1 MCKKMPDNKGARN
14 ESNESRDTRKRLNR
28 TSMDVVKAVLL
39 HEKERMGS
47 LNAREIVSAWSIMA
61 LS

>member
-1 MCKKMPDNKGARN
+1 
-14 ESNESRDTRKRLNR
+14 
-28 TSMDVVKAVLL
+28 MDVVKAVLL